1 MAVYL
6 LRLLATVQQVP
17 RVLTQVE
24 VENGWSEWDSRQ
36 GESRKAESR
45 KGETRKDETRRGES
59 RKSKI
64 EIETGNLTIENQT
77 EISGES

>member
-1 MAVYL
+1 MMK
-6 LRLLATVQQVP
+6 
-17 RVLTQVE
+17 VE

-64 EIETGNLTIENQT
+64 EIETGNLTIEIQT